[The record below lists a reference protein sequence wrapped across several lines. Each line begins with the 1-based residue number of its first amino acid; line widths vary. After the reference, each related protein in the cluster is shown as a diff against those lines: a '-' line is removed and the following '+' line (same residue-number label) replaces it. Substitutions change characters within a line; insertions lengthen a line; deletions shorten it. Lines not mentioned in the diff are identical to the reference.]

1 MNNPFAKTARIAVTS
16 SLVAASLATAGL
28 VLSPQAQADYS
39 DLSATTDVNVRTS
52 PDTNGEVVAVLSA
65 GDTVTQ
71 RGAEQDGWLPII
83 YNGTNAWVQAQYVS
97 STTVITSGTAVGTAT
112 TTADAYVRS
121 DADPTSWIMGTLTQ
135 GTTVSITGDPS
146 GDWTPVNYY
155 GRAGWVATTL
165 LSDAGDD
172 STATITSAVSQ
183 DYLWV
188 RTGTSTAFTSIGML
202 YPGDEVAVTGAPF
215 AGWVPVSFNGQDAW
229 VAANYSRYV
238 SDPATIALVAST
250 TSTENAEEPAR
261 TPETEPAPEAE
272 QTAQAPA
279 EEPARTPETEQTAQA
294 PAEEPARTPES
305 EQTAQPQEAADDS
318 QEEAPATTTKWVSDD
333 VNVRT
338 GPGTDYEVV
347 DILDQ
352 GDTIEAT
359 GVTNGDWTEI
369 ILDGVSRWVNSA
381 FVSDTE
387 VAPGDEEE
395 ADDEGGGNSPQPVT
409 VAYDSA
415 TAARTAIDFAY
426 SKLGGPYVWGGTGPV
441 GYDCSG
447 LMQAAYAAAGVSLP
461 RTTWDQVNS
470 GAPVSSTDDLQP
482 GDLVFYYD
490 DGHVGMYVGDG
501 LVLNAQNE
509 DTGIVVSGLYDM
521 APISAMVRVV

>member
-1 MNNPFAKTARIAVTS
+1 MNNPFAKTARVAVTS

-28 VLSPQAQADYS
+28 VLSPLAQADYS

-52 PDTNGEVVAVLSA
+52 PDTNGEIVAVLSA

-71 RGAEQDGWLPII
+71 RGVEQDGWLPII

-97 STTVITSGTAVGTAT
+97 STTVITTDTTVGSAT

-121 DADPTSWIMGTLTQ
+121 DADPTSWIMGTLSE
-135 GTTVSITGDPS
+135 GTTVSITGDPV
-146 GDWTPVNYY
+146 GEWTPVNYY
-155 GRAGWVATTL
+155 GRAGWIATSL
-165 LSDAGDD
+165 LADAGDG
-172 STATITSAVSQ
+172 SAGTITSAISQ

-202 YPGDEVAVTGAPF
+202 YPGDEVTVTGTPF
-215 AGWVPVSFNGQDAW
+215 AGWVPVDFNGQDAW

-238 SDPATIALVAST
+238 TDPTTIALVAST
-250 TSTENAEEPAR
+250 TSTEDAE
-261 TPETEPAPEAE
+261 
-272 QTAQAPA
+272 APA
-279 EEPARTPETEQTAQA
+279 EEPAAPAEEEAAPAQEVA
-294 PAEEPARTPES
+294 PAEEPPVEQAPAQES
-305 EQTAQPQEAADDS
+305 T
-318 QEEAPATTTKWVSDD
+318 PATTTKWAADD

-338 GPGTDYEVV
+338 GPGLDYSVV
-347 DILDQ
+347 DVLDQ

-369 ILDGVSRWVNSA
+369 IYGGVSRWVNSA
-381 FVSDTE
+381 YVSDTE
-387 VAPGDEEE
+387 VAPYDETENAAPTQPE
-395 ADDEGGGNSPQPVT
+395 AVSHS
-409 VAYDSA
+409 SA
-415 TAARTAIDFAY
+415 DAVQTAIDFAY

-447 LMQAAYAAAGVSLP
+447 LMQAAYAAAGISIP
-461 RTTWDQVNS
+461 RVTWDQVNA
-470 GAPVSSTDDLQP
+470 GTPVYSTDDLRP

-490 DGHVGMYVGDG
+490 NGHVGMYIGDG

-509 DTGIVVSGLYDM
+509 STGIVISGLYDM
-521 APISAMVRVV
+521 APISAMVRIVG

>member
-1 MNNPFAKTARIAVTS
+1 M
-16 SLVAASLATAGL
+16 
-28 VLSPQAQADYS
+28 
-39 DLSATTDVNVRTS
+39 
-52 PDTNGEVVAVLSA
+52 
-65 GDTVTQ
+65 
-71 RGAEQDGWLPII
+71 
-83 YNGTNAWVQAQYVS
+83 
-97 STTVITSGTAVGTAT
+97 
-112 TTADAYVRS
+112 
-121 DADPTSWIMGTLTQ
+121 
-135 GTTVSITGDPS
+135 
-146 GDWTPVNYY
+146 
-155 GRAGWVATTL
+155 
-165 LSDAGDD
+165 
-172 STATITSAVSQ
+172 
-183 DYLWV
+183 
-188 RTGTSTAFTSIGML
+188 
-202 YPGDEVAVTGAPF
+202 
-215 AGWVPVSFNGQDAW
+215 
-229 VAANYSRYV
+229 
-238 SDPATIALVAST
+238 
-250 TSTENAEEPAR
+250 
-261 TPETEPAPEAE
+261 
-272 QTAQAPA
+272 
-279 EEPARTPETEQTAQA
+279 
-294 PAEEPARTPES
+294 
-305 EQTAQPQEAADDS
+305 
-318 QEEAPATTTKWVSDD
+318 
-333 VNVRT
+333 
-338 GPGTDYEVV
+338 
-347 DILDQ
+347 DQ

-509 DTGIVVSGLYDM
+509 DTGIVISGLYDM

>member
-135 GTTVSITGDPS
+135 GTTVSITGDPN

-261 TPETEPAPEAE
+261 TPETE
-272 QTAQAPA
+272 
-279 EEPARTPETEQTAQA
+279 
-294 PAEEPARTPES
+294 
-305 EQTAQPQEAADDS
+305 QTAQPQEAADDS

-338 GPGTDYEVV
+338 GPGADYEVV

-352 GDTIEAT
+352 GDAIEAT

-509 DTGIVVSGLYDM
+509 DTGIVISGLYDM

>member
-97 STTVITSGTAVGTAT
+97 STTVITSDSAVGTAT

-155 GRAGWVATTL
+155 GRAGWVATSL

-172 STATITSAVSQ
+172 STAAITSAVSQ

-250 TSTENAEEPAR
+250 TSTENAEEP
-261 TPETEPAPEAE
+261 TPAPAAEPAPEAE
-272 QTAQAPA
+272 PAAQTPA
-279 EEPARTPETEQTAQA
+279 EEPA
-294 PAEEPARTPES
+294 PAETQEAEPA
-305 EQTAQPQEAADDS
+305 AQPQDESEDDS
-318 QEEAPATTTKWVSDD
+318 QEAPATTTKWVSDD

-347 DILDQ
+347 DVLDQ

-359 GVTNGDWTEI
+359 DVTNGDWTEI
-369 ILDGVSRWVNSA
+369 ILDGASRWVNSA

-387 VAPGDEEE
+387 VAPGDDEEE
-395 ADDEGGGNSPQPVT
+395 ADDEGGGDAPQPVT

-415 TAARTAIDFAY
+415 TAAQTAIDFAY

-470 GAPVSSTDDLQP
+470 GTPVSSTDDLQP

-490 DGHVGMYVGDG
+490 DGHVGMYIGDG

>member
-1 MNNPFAKTARIAVTS
+1 VNDPFAKTARIAVTS

-28 VLSPQAQADYS
+28 VLSPLAQADYS

-52 PDTNGEVVAVLSA
+52 PDTNGEIVAVLSA

-71 RGAEQDGWLPII
+71 RGVEQDGWLPII

-97 STTVITSGTAVGTAT
+97 STTVITTDTTVGTAT

-121 DADPTSWIMGTLTQ
+121 DADPTSWIMGTLSE
-135 GTTVSITGDPS
+135 GTTVSITGDPV
-146 GDWTPVNYY
+146 GNWTPVNYY
-155 GRAGWVATTL
+155 GRAGWIATSL
-165 LSDAGDD
+165 LADAGQE
-172 STATITSAVSQ
+172 SAGTIVSAISQ

-202 YPGDEVAVTGAPF
+202 YPGDEVAVTGTPF

-238 SDPATIALVAST
+238 TDPTTIALVAST
-250 TSTENAEEPAR
+250 TSTEDAE
-261 TPETEPAPEAE
+261 
-272 QTAQAPA
+272 APA
-279 EEPARTPETEQTAQA
+279 EEATPPAEEA
-294 PAEEPARTPES
+294 PAEETTPPVEETTPPAE
-305 EQTAQPQEAADDS
+305 EAPVEEAPVEEAPV
-318 QEEAPATTTKWVSDD
+318 EEAPATTTKWAADD

-338 GPGTDYEVV
+338 GPGLDYEVV
-347 DILDQ
+347 DVLDQ
-352 GDTIEAT
+352 GDTMEAT

-369 ILDGVSRWVNSA
+369 IYGGVSRWVNSA
-381 FVSDTE
+381 YVSDTE
-387 VAPGDEEE
+387 VAPYEAPAPSQPEVASYSSGD
-395 ADDEGGGNSPQPVT
+395 AVQ
-409 VAYDSA
+409 
-415 TAARTAIDFAY
+415 TAIDFAY

-447 LMQAAYAAAGVSLP
+447 LMQAAYAAAGISIP
-461 RTTWDQVNS
+461 RVTWDQVNA
-470 GAPVSSTDDLQP
+470 GTPVYSTDDLQP

-490 DGHVGMYVGDG
+490 NGHVGMYIGDG

-509 DTGIVVSGLYDM
+509 STGIVISGLYDM
-521 APISAMVRVV
+521 APISAMVRIV